1 MQIDFDFTTIVH
13 AKENNSH
20 SEKIL
25 DSQYERLSNNCKTL
39 YEAFERG
46 EYLSGTDIVKFYGMM
61 EYRRR
66 IKDLKDAGYPI
77 GETILKNGSK
87 IWFKKLI

>member
-1 MQIDFDFTTIVH
+1 MQIDFDFSTMVH
-13 AKENNSH
+13 TKENNSH

-39 YEAFERG
+39 YNAFERG
-46 EYLSGTDIVKFYGMM
+46 ESLSGSDIVRSYKMM

-87 IWFKKLI
+87 IWFKKV